1 MSVQPINLTS
11 IPLFPLSEVL
21 FPGAVLRLRIF
32 EVRYLDM
39 VKKQHLANLPFGV
52 VTLKTGT
59 EVAKAPS
66 INPQQP
72 NVAETFFEVGTLAY
86 ITQLVQV
93 QAGLLEIICE
103 AGERFVLD
111 SAKQSATGLW
121 MGQTFEFAPDLK
133 VKIPSDLQNI
143 SDALQVVVNK
153 LSQQTQT
160 PNALPFASP
169 YFFEDCSW
177 VANRWCQF
185 LRIPTELRQRLM
197 QLDNPLMRLELV
209 GDLLRRQGIIS

>member
-1 MSVQPINLTS
+1 MTTPPLDLSSL
-11 IPLFPLSEVL
+11 PLFPLSEVL

-39 VKKQHLANLPFGV
+39 IKKQHLANLPFGV
-52 VTLKTGT
+52 VTLKTGS

-66 INPQQP
+66 LNPQQTP
-72 NVAETFFEVGTLAY
+72 VKDTFFEVGTLAL
-86 ITQLVQV
+86 ITQLTQV
-93 QAGLLEIICE
+93 QPGLLEVICE
-103 AGERFVLD
+103 AGERFVVD
-111 SAKQSATGLW
+111 NAKQLATGLW
-121 MGQTFEFAPDLK
+121 MGQTFEFAPDVK

-143 SDALQVVVNK
+143 SDALQMVVNK
-153 LSQQTQT
+153 LSQQNQEVNT
-160 PNALPFASP
+160 LPFASP
-169 YFFEDCSW
+169 YYFEDCAW

-185 LRIPTELRQRLM
+185 LRVPTELRQRLM